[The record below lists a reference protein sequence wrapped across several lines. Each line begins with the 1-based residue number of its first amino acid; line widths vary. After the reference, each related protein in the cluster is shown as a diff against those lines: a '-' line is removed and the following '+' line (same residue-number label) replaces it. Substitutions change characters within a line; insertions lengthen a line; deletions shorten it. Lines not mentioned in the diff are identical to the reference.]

1 MNAVSGNGAARSG
14 PDRRIRKIVIVGGGT
29 AGWMAAAAL
38 RNAIGPE
45 LCEITLIESDEIG
58 IALGN
63 LARYF
68 VRHGRH
74 CLRPLSESKRI
85 RPNCSPFLRKLPNYS
100 AHFSLGLERARS
112 ADARIRHRH
121 LYDVHLC
128 DYSAP
133 ILAFSLVSLPR
144 KDS

>member
-58 IALGN
+58 TVGVGEATIPTLKEFNRILGIDEN
-63 LARYF
+63 EF
-68 VRHGRH
+68 VR
-74 CLRPLSESKRI
+74 
-85 RPNCSPFLRKLPNYS
+85 NTQATFKLAIHY
-100 AHFSLGLERARS
+100 
-112 ADARIRHRH
+112 
-121 LYDVHLC
+121 V
-128 DYSAP
+128 
-133 ILAFSLVSLPR
+133 
-144 KDS
+144 